1 MDDLR
6 RFPSVSQIRFIECPA
21 NGGMEWRGAQMEALQ
36 FTHGMLAC
44 CEWTESS
51 CRRFSKRLGLSQKV
65 SGSWLRALMQ
75 PVCRAFNSVKES
87 TR

>member
-36 FTHGMLAC
+36 FTHGMLSC
-44 CEWTESS
+44 CEWTE
-51 CRRFSKRLGLSQKV
+51 
-65 SGSWLRALMQ
+65 
-75 PVCRAFNSVKES
+75 
-87 TR
+87 